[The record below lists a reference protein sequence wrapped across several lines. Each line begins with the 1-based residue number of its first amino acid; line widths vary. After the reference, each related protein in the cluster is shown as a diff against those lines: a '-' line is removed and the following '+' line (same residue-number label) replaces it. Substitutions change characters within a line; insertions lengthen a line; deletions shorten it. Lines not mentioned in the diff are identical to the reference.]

1 MPLTDKLKLVC
12 PSFTRPRHQ
21 NCSSET
27 WLWEPAAEQC
37 QLFFMEPHLMK
48 AFNHRLRMESSGG
61 ERLRRVVRLEVQ
73 RHMQLRGKDLGG
85 PQ

>member
-1 MPLTDKLKLVC
+1 MPTI
-12 PSFTRPRHQ
+12 FHGA
-21 NCSSET
+21 SSYD
-27 WLWEPAAEQC
+27 
-37 QLFFMEPHLMK
+37 
-48 AFNHRLRMESSGG
+48 AFNHRLRMEGSGG